1 MIIPACEASFDFGV
15 LWSVIMKVLMKSVD
29 MICLSTCEGTIT
41 PLKFRWHEDGQEPK
55 IIKID
60 RILDRKTEK
69 LAGNPMLVFTVQS
82 IINGVERIFE
92 MKYEVNSYKW
102 YLYKL

>member
-1 MIIPACEASFDFGV
+1 
-15 LWSVIMKVLMKSVD
+15 MKVLMKSVD
-29 MICLSTCEGTIT
+29 MICISSCEGVIT
-41 PLKFRWHEDGQEPK
+41 PIKFRLFEDGQEPK
-55 IIKID
+55 IIRID

-69 LAGNPMLVFTVQS
+69 LAGNLMLVFTVQS

-92 MKYEVNSYKW
+92 MKYEASTYKW

>member
-1 MIIPACEASFDFGV
+1 MISIS
-15 LWSVIMKVLMKSVD
+15 S
-29 MICLSTCEGTIT
+29 CEGVIT
-41 PLKFRWHEDGQEPK
+41 PIKFRWFEDGQEPK
-55 IIKID
+55 IIRID

-69 LAGNPMLVFTVQS
+69 LAGNLMLVFTVQS

-92 MKYEVNSYKW
+92 MKYEASTYKW

>member
-1 MIIPACEASFDFGV
+1 
-15 LWSVIMKVLMKSVD
+15 MKVLMKSVD
-29 MICLSTCEGTIT
+29 MICLSSCDGAIT
-41 PLKFRWHEDGQEPK
+41 PLKFRWCEEGQEPK
-55 IIKID
+55 IIRID

-69 LAGNPMLVFTVQS
+69 LAGNLMLVFTVQS
-82 IINGVERIFE
+82 IIDGVERTFE

>member
-1 MIIPACEASFDFGV
+1 LIVG
-15 LWSVIMKVLMKSVD
+15 SVIMKVLMKSVD
-29 MICLSTCEGTIT
+29 MICLSTCDGVIT
-41 PLKFRWHEDGQEPK
+41 PLKFRWCEEGQEPE
-55 IIKID
+55 IIRID

-69 LAGNPMLVFTVQS
+69 LAGNTMLVFTVQS

-92 MKYEVNSYKW
+92 MKYEVNTYKW